1 MESYGFDHAIDHRT
15 LPKRTGEVG
24 NYDWTLRKEE
34 LKKRLKAV
42 APNGIDMYY
51 DNVGEA
57 HFEAVFEC
65 CAVKEELLFV
75 VVLPVTTMQY
85 QQNHVYTQDE

>member
-34 LKKRLKAV
+34 LKKRK
-42 APNGIDMYY
+42 I
-51 DNVGEA
+51 EKKQ
-57 HFEAVFEC
+57 
-65 CAVKEELLFV
+65 KEII
-75 VVLPVTTMQY
+75 
-85 QQNHVYTQDE
+85 